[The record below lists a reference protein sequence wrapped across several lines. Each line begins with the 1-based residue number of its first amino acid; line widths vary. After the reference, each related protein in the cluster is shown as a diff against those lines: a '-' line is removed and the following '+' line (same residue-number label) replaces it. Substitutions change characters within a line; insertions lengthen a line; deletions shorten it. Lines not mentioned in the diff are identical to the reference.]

1 VSYLEI
7 SGVRYETAEG
17 TRHLLRDD
25 DLSPQEQAQVLDLAL
40 AMKASPYSYRPLEG
54 PRAVAVL
61 FDKPSLRT
69 RMSFEAGIAQLGGQ
83 PIVVDSQNTHFGRG
97 ETLADA
103 ARVLSRYAS
112 AIVMRTFG
120 DERLA
125 EVASGAT
132 VPVVNGLTDGFHPC
146 QVLADLLTVREHVGA
161 TAGLTLGYVGDA
173 ANNMAHSYLLGC
185 TVAGMHVRI
194 AGPPEHQPDP
204 RIVADAQEIA
214 DRTGGSVLVT
224 TDPIEAVQGV
234 DVIATDTWVS
244 MNQEG
249 DGLDRFTPFLPYQVN
264 ASLVARARP
273 HAIVL
278 HCLPAHRGEEIT
290 DEVMDGPAS
299 VVFDQAENRLHAQK
313 ALLAWLIARS

>member
-1 VSYLEI
+1 M
-7 SGVRYETAEG
+7 
-17 TRHLLRDD
+17 TRHFLRDD
-25 DLSPQEQAQVLDLAL
+25 DLGPEEQAEVLELAL
-40 AMKASPYSYRPLEG
+40 AMKAQPYAFRPLDG

-69 RMSFEAGIAQLGGQ
+69 RFSFEAGIAQLGGQ

-103 ARVLSRYAS
+103 AAVLSRYAS

-120 DERLA
+120 DDRLA
-125 EVASGAT
+125 EVAAGST

-146 QVLADLLTVREHVGA
+146 QVLADLLTVHEHLGG
-161 TAGLTLGYVGDA
+161 TMGRSLGYVGDA

-185 TVAGMHVRI
+185 AVAGMHVRV
-194 AGPPEHQPDP
+194 AGPPEHHPDP
-204 RIVADAQEIA
+204 AIVADAIA
-214 DRTGGSVLVT
+214 IAARTGGSVLVT
-224 TDPIEAVQGV
+224 TDAAEAVKDV

-244 MNQEG
+244 MGQEG
-249 DGLDRFTPFLPYQVN
+249 DGLDRVTPVLPYQVN
-264 ASLVARARP
+264 ADLVAKALP
-273 HAIVL
+273 HAVVL

-313 ALLAWLIARS
+313 ALLAWLLTRPRPD